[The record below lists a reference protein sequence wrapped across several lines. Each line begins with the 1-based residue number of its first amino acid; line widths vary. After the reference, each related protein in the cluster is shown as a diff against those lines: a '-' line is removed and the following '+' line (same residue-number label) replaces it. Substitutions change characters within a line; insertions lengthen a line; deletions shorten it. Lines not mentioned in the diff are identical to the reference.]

1 MENGAP
7 IDVKVLAGRADNE
20 SPIHIGS
27 IATLGEL
34 KKGAASMTSTQ
45 GLHDFDR
52 CRE

>member
-1 MENGAP
+1 MWNRAP
-7 IDVKVLAGRADNE
+7 IGIKVLAGRADNE

-27 IATLGEL
+27 IATFGEL
-34 KKGAASMTSTQ
+34 KKGAASITSTQ

>member
-27 IATLGEL
+27 IATLGEFQ
-34 KKGAASMTSTQ
+34 KDAASTLITSM
-45 GLHDFDR
+45 R
-52 CRE
+52 